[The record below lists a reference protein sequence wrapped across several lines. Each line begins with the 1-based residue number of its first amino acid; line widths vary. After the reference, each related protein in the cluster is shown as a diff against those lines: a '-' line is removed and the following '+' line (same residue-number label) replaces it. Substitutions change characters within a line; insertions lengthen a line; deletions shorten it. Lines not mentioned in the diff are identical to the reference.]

1 MDISSIP
8 IIDEMTPLQFE
19 NFINECVEDLQKGE
33 FLDFDEVFDELE
45 KRYL

>member
-19 NFINECVEDLQKGE
+19 NFINECVDDLQKNAL
-33 FLDFDEVFDELE
+33 FLFQILHIGG
-45 KRYL
+45 